1 MVFQLLTNLILI
13 QYNLKNYLKKDC
25 KTKQDHQLLVKY
37 LLKCCFVI
45 KIFTHTGIEYLIE
58 MMYWS
63 VIRQFQVNWLTSN
76 LNQHFGCGLLQL
88 I

>member
-13 QYNLKNYLKKDC
+13 QYNLKNIMKKNC
-25 KTKQDHQLLVKY
+25 KTKQDHQLSVKY
-37 LLKCCFVI
+37 FSKFCFVI

-58 MMYWS
+58 MIYCP
-63 VIRQFQVNWLTSN
+63 VIRQFQVSWLTSN
-76 LNQHFGCGLLQL
+76 LNQHFGFGLLQL